1 MKNLELATTENF
13 GAVTCDFYRN
23 IENQIFMTREQIGEA
38 LEYHNPSTAIKNIHR
53 KHRERLDNM
62 SLKLKIDKGA
72 FQNEPS
78 FIQGEPSFRGGSQA
92 TYFYSQRGI
101 MEICRWSRQPKANL
115 FMDWAWD
122 IIEKYRNKEFEAYK
136 QSQLNDKLVD
146 ANAIDNINNTLS
158 FMNDRLDKL
167 EKIQFKKQLPEKK
180 YSRWKTKT
188 FNKLNTL
195 LSYVNENSD
204 ESLRL
209 SDIIH
214 LVIEETEDTYNIE
227 VSDYTNAY
235 KSEFGLESNPYVM
248 DVINYY
254 KDIRDVFTQTLN
266 SIMEKLHIEEKNDK
280 QKRNIFD
287 ELSIMV

>member
-1 MKNLELATTENF
+1 MKNLELVTTENF

-53 KHRERLDNM
+53 KHRERLDDL
-62 SLKLKIDKGA
+62 SLKLKFNKGGI
-72 FQNEPS
+72 QN
-78 FIQGEPSFRGGSQA
+78 EPSFRGGSQE

-101 MEICRWSRQPKANL
+101 MEICRWSKQPKANL
-115 FMDWAWD
+115 FMDWVWD

-158 FMNDRLDKL
+158 FMNINNTLSFMNDRLDKL
-167 EKIQFKKQLPEKK
+167 EEIQFKKQLPEKK

-204 ESLRL
+204 ESFRL

-254 KDIRDVFTQTLN
+254 KDIRDVFT
-266 SIMEKLHIEEKNDK
+266 
-280 QKRNIFD
+280 
-287 ELSIMV
+287 